1 MLLLHYVNFKLS
13 FAAWVLPSLLIYFS
27 SELVRGKSFYKVISL
42 FSWVITKLW
51 NKYAIHI
58 RYVFLCVYIYNC
70 KNLMSLMKFPINN
83 EKLSP
88 TRHPQVI
95 VPITGTP
102 VFSLTLENTLNTMPS
117 CASAYNSRGGGS
129 KDATAPPEIFTLF

>member
-1 MLLLHYVNFKLS
+1 
-13 FAAWVLPSLLIYFS
+13 
-27 SELVRGKSFYKVISL
+27 
-42 FSWVITKLW
+42 
-51 NKYAIHI
+51 
-58 RYVFLCVYIYNC
+58 
-70 KNLMSLMKFPINN
+70 MKFPINN

-129 KDATAPPEIFTLF
+129 NDATAPPEIFTLF